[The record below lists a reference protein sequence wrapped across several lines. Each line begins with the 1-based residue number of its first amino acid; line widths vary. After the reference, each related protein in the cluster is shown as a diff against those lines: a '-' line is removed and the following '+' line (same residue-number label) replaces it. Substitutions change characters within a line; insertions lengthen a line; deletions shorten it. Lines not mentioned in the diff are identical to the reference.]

1 MKSIHFVQSAIVLAA
16 SALLMPAAHAASA
29 SATLTGVYLQV
40 FDLNPLDGIAAGIS
54 FNYDGIQGNGWASN
68 APLNYSFSDVAGGSG
83 SGAAGSGAA
92 WSNSAVTAGSVMT
105 FGSGPSANAA
115 ASATGQGAG
124 AYGIG
129 WVLGTNFTMAANT
142 LVVISATAQVST
154 SAAAGESAY
163 AVSMVQMSD
172 NLGNTSSGYAYQ
184 YRYADGTHYE
194 NVGPLAAQATFV
206 NIGMANKQGFI
217 GAYAEAQ
224 AFGVTAVP
232 EPGTYALMAAGL
244 LGLGF
249 VARRRAKR

>member
-16 SALLMPAAHAASA
+16 SALLMPAAQAASA
-29 SATLTGVYLQV
+29 SATLMGVYLQI
-40 FDLNPLDGIAAGIS
+40 FDLNPIDGITAGIS
-54 FNYDGIQGNGWASN
+54 FDYDGIQGSGSASN
-68 APLNYSFSDVAGGSG
+68 APLNDSFSDVAGGSG

-115 ASATGQGAG
+115 ASATGLGAG

-163 AVSMVQMSD
+163 AVAQVQMSD
-172 NLGNTSSGYAYQ
+172 NLGNASTGQAYQ
-184 YRYADGTHYE
+184 YRNADGTHYE
-194 NVGPLAAQATFV
+194 NLGPLAAQATFV
-206 NIGMANKQGFI
+206 NIGMANKRGFI
-217 GAYAEAQ
+217 AAYAQAQ
-224 AFGVTAVP
+224 ASGVTAVP

-249 VARRRAKR
+249 VARRRAKH